1 VAIRRVTLLIV
12 SASLAPGAV
21 APAASAAPVRQ
32 PVTVAAC
39 RGAAWRARL
48 VCERLRFGV
57 SPTPSVAE
65 ITPSAPCTLE
75 DHADGIFDPLPGPDG
90 TGSSL
95 GTGNA
100 LLSLCVFGAAPPLA
114 RNGVALVGDSHA
126 GMWRAAL
133 AIVAH
138 SLAWEGASVT
148 RASCPFSA
156 GVPIIPQVVAASCL
170 RWRLD
175 VVKWFNANP
184 QIGTIFLAAHFSARV
199 VPAPGQTAFDASV
212 AGDLAAWR
220 ELPPTV
226 KHIVVLRDPPDAGRA
241 TAPCVQ
247 AAIDRHKQAGIACAL
262 KRGRSLHRD
271 PAVAAAGLF
280 GPRASVIDMSSYF
293 CDKRLCY
300 PVIGGVLVYA
310 DSNHITRAYSETLAP
325 YLRRQIGVL
334 LRAWAVGPPAI

>member
-1 VAIRRVTLLIV
+1 MTLLV
-12 SASLAPGAV
+12 LAAGVACGAGNL
-21 APAASAAPVRQ
+21 AADAAPVKQ

-39 RGAAWRARL
+39 RGAAWRARR
-48 VCERLRFGV
+48 VCETLRFGV

-75 DHADGIFDPLPGPDG
+75 DHADGIFDPLPPPDG
-90 TGSSL
+90 TAAPAASDGE
-95 GTGNA
+95 
-100 LLSLCVFGAAPPLA
+100 LLSLCVFGAAPPVA

-156 GVPIIPQVVAASCL
+156 GVPIIPQAVAASCL

-175 VVKWFNANP
+175 VVNWFEANP
-184 QIGTIFLAAHFSARV
+184 QVGTMFVAAHFSARV
-199 VPAPGQTAFDASV
+199 VPAPGQTAFDAAV

-226 KHIVVLRDPPDAGRA
+226 KHIVVLRDPPDAGRG

-247 AAIDRHKQAGIACAL
+247 AAIDRRQQAGIVCAL
-262 KRGRSLHRD
+262 KRARALHRD
-271 PAVAAAGLF
+271 PAVVAAGLF
-280 GPRASVIDMSSYF
+280 GPRASVIDLSSFF

-334 LRAWAVGPPAI
+334 LRAWA